1 MGGCH
6 INNPCGNE
14 LKSDE
19 SSPIIINNSGISQE
33 EQKVSNEEVKI
44 ILPVSPSSKNSN
56 NNINKNNF
64 EDKEDIKEN
73 TGNLKNEVNCLK
85 ILEENLINDN
95 KNLIENKNSSYENL
109 QIEEII
115 SEEKIHT
122 KNNHEVVFMGNLLL
136 INKSKEFE
144 KENIYC
150 VMSRINLKLYKSINS
165 FLKMKKPILII
176 ELKMAKNIQIIKD
189 NELGLCFS
197 ILDKYLFNSQNKE
210 QLFKW
215 IVVLNY
221 FSSKL

>member
-1 MGGCH
+1 MGGCQIH
-6 INNPCGNE
+6 NPCGNKI
-14 LKSDE
+14 KSSE

-33 EQKVSNEEVKI
+33 EPKVSNEEVKI
-44 ILPVSPSSKNSN
+44 SLPASPSSKISN
-56 NNINKNNF
+56 NNINKIKSENN
-64 EDKEDIKEN
+64 EEIKEN
-73 TGNLKNEVNCLK
+73 SVNLKNEEDNLK
-85 ILEENLINDN
+85 NGNQNNNNNEN
-95 KNLIENKNSSYENL
+95 KNLSYENI

-150 VMSRINLKLYKSINS
+150 VMSRINLKLYKNINS

-189 NELGLCFS
+189 NEFGVCFS
-197 ILDKYLFNSQNKE
+197 LLDKYIFNSQNKE

-215 IVVLNY
+215 IVILNY

>member
-1 MGGCH
+1 MGGCQIH
-6 INNPCGNE
+6 NPCGNE
-14 LKSDE
+14 VKSSE

-33 EQKVSNEEVKI
+33 EPKVSNEEVKI
-44 ILPVSPSSKNSN
+44 SLPASPSSKISN
-56 NNINKNNF
+56 NNINKIKSENN
-64 EDKEDIKEN
+64 EEIKEN
-73 TGNLKNEVNCLK
+73 SVNLKNEEDNLK
-85 ILEENLINDN
+85 NSNQNNNNNEN
-95 KNLIENKNSSYENL
+95 KNLSYENL

-150 VMSRINLKLYKSINS
+150 VMSRINLKLYININS

-189 NELGLCFS
+189 NELGVCFS
-197 ILDKYLFNSQNKE
+197 LLDKYIFNSQNKE

-215 IVVLNY
+215 IVILNY

>member
-6 INNPCGNE
+6 INNPCANE
-14 LKSDE
+14 IKSNN
-19 SSPIIINNSGISQE
+19 SSPIIINNSSISQE
-33 EQKVSNEEVKI
+33 DPKVSNEEVKI
-44 ILPVSPSSKNSN
+44 ILPVSPSSKVSN
-56 NNINKNNF
+56 NNINKNKQD
-64 EDKEDIKEN
+64 DKEIIKEN
-73 TGNLKNEVNCLK
+73 VGNLKNEINRLNFF
-85 ILEENLINDN
+85 EDNLINNN
-95 KNLIENKNSSYENL
+95 KNNIENKNYSYENL

-150 VMSRINLKLYKSINS
+150 VMSRINLKLYKDINS

-189 NELGLCFS
+189 NEFGVCFS
-197 ILDKYLFNSQNKE
+197 LLDKYIFNSQNKE

-215 IVVLNY
+215 IVILNY